1 MDEETAGQ
9 ASPRTEQ
16 RRGTRFP
23 VVVFVEAKW
32 QGSGGKAEKET
43 AQAMEVSALGG
54 LLDMRTFPGVGS
66 QLELTNLLTRDTA
79 AARVVGTRRSK
90 DGVSIRVAVEL
101 LTPSE
106 TFWGLN
112 FQLRKT
118 SAELVRIEQAIKSG
132 GVDPRILEEFRDSVD
147 YVRKTAWAVQEWQE
161 RQMRRHDTQ
170 TVLPLITTERI
181 RRAAQMSKA
190 ILADLAAQDVTRETA
205 GVEGFFQITESLCR
219 GLAGLFE
226 KREG

>member
-1 MDEETAGQ
+1 MDEETADQ
-9 ASPRTEQ
+9 ASPRAEQ

-54 LLDMRTFPGVGS
+54 LLDMRVFPGIGS
-66 QLELTNLLTRDTA
+66 QLELTNLLTRDLA

-90 DGVSIRVAVEL
+90 DGASIRVAVEL

-118 SAELVRIEQAIKSG
+118 SAELVKIEQAIKSG
-132 GVDPRILEEFRDSVD
+132 GVDPRILGGLCPQDGLGGARVAGAANAE
-147 YVRKTAWAVQEWQE
+147 A
-161 RQMRRHDTQ
+161 RH
-170 TVLPLITTERI
+170 
-181 RRAAQMSKA
+181 
-190 ILADLAAQDVTRETA
+190 ADGAPAHHDGTHSSGSSNEQGHPR
-205 GVEGFFQITESLCR
+205 
-219 GLAGLFE
+219 
-226 KREG
+226 